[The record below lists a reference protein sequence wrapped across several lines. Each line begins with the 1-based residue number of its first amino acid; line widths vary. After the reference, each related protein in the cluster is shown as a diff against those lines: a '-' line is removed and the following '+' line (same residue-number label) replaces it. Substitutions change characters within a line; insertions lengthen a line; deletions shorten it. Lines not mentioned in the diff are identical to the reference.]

1 MNIKNIIFD
10 FNGTLIDDRKICLDI
25 LNELLRKYGLKEVS
39 MDQYIDIFDFP
50 VIEYY
55 KKVGFDFSK
64 ISFNDIAVY
73 FNKRFLELFYS
84 ECQLYPEVISTLDKL
99 KDKNLY
105 ILSASEQDN
114 LDNQVKYLGIYNRFK
129 RVRGTN
135 STHGKGKLH
144 EAFSLIEEEGLNR
157 EETLLVG
164 DSTHDYEVAQRCGFK
179 CLLIASGHQA
189 KYRLEKVCPSV
200 EDDFKDILKYID

>member
-114 LDNQVKYLGIYNRFK
+114 LDNQVMVPIF
-129 RVRGTN
+129 
-135 STHGKGKLH
+135 
-144 EAFSLIEEEGLNR
+144 
-157 EETLLVG
+157 
-164 DSTHDYEVAQRCGFK
+164 
-179 CLLIASGHQA
+179 
-189 KYRLEKVCPSV
+189 
-200 EDDFKDILKYID
+200 EDIHH